1 MEKTLSKKYG
11 LPMAISMVIGIVIG
25 SGVFFKA
32 EAVLKAT
39 GGDVKTGIW
48 AWLIV
53 GLIMIICSYAF
64 ANLATK
70 YEKVNGVVDYAEATL
85 GKRYGYY
92 IGWYLTVV
100 YQPALTSV
108 LAWVSA
114 RYTCVL
120 LGIDDIVGGTCMTIA
135 GLYLIAIYAMNAL
148 SPILAGKFQ
157 VSTTVI

>member
-108 LAWVSA
+108 LA
-114 RYTCVL
+114 
-120 LGIDDIVGGTCMTIA
+120 
-135 GLYLIAIYAMNAL
+135 
-148 SPILAGKFQ
+148 
-157 VSTTVI
+157 